1 MPPPYST
8 SDLLIK
14 PVYDV
19 AFYGEDLH
27 LPLGLAPLSINDI
40 TWNTIDELKVVDAD
54 IENYSRIISDS
65 SGLSV
70 LNKGDG
76 VAFDHTYNWLSDT
89 SAWIYKFNIT
99 IACALA
105 VTAWTSGDH
114 SVDSV
119 RIILTERLKDGTL
132 VQTLADIE
140 KNTGMTTLNGTGE
153 EVAIVTFENDQP
165 FKITQGN
172 TLRLQIILGRTD
184 TMVATS
190 FEGIMPLFYFQI
202 TSRLSQLIESTMS
215 LHLYPALEN
224 AFTVFRD
231 QSLQEPLD
239 YSGVTKTGISRS
251 AEAINAPLPIPEE
264 EPPFT
269 GNLEDLPHAHF
280 PSSRPL
286 TALESGVK

>member
-1 MPPPYST
+1 MPQSFNANN
-8 SDLLIK
+8 LLTK
-14 PVYDV
+14 PVYDT
-19 AFYGEDLH
+19 AFYGNDLH
-27 LPLGLAPLSINDI
+27 LPLGLAPLSVNDI

-165 FKITQGN
+165 FKISKGN
-172 TLRLQIILGRTD
+172 FLRLQLILGRTD
-184 TMVATS
+184 TLVATS

-202 TSRLSQLIESTMS
+202 TGRLSQLIESTMN
-215 LHLYPALEN
+215 LRLYPALDN
-224 AFTVFRD
+224 SFTVFRD
-231 QSLQEPLD
+231 QSLQEGLD
-239 YSGVTKTGISRS
+239 YDGVTQDGKKR
-251 AEAINAPLPIPEE
+251 
-264 EPPFT
+264 
-269 GNLEDLPHAHF
+269 
-280 PSSRPL
+280 
-286 TALESGVK
+286 